1 MSLAI
6 TSPRPGSVF
15 NSVMVAVLTLTGAL
29 GGFLSACRSAAT
41 NRSSATRHAKR
52 ISTAYDG
59 FVVDARSPKP
69 GKKEGTTPDAGSK
82 QPLPSS
88 EELLGPGGVIAR
100 LLPGYEA
107 RPQQME
113 MAARVEAALRD
124 KGLLTVEAATGT
136 GKSLAY
142 LGPLALHA
150 LRQDRPV
157 IVSSSTHVLQDQLI
171 SKDIPLIQRALA
183 EFQIEFKAA
192 EAKGMG
198 SYACQRDLEAM
209 ALGRLALDPEAG
221 GNLERLYEWMKE
233 AMLPEGKQSD
243 GTRSDA
249 PRVTDD

>member
-69 GKKEGTTPDAGSK
+69 GKQEEGSK
-82 QPLPSS
+82 QPLPTS

-100 LLPGYEA
+100 LPPAYEA

-113 MAARVEAALRD
+113 MATRVEAALRN

-142 LGPLALHA
+142 LAPLALHA

-157 IVSSSTHVLQDQLI
+157 IVSSSTHVLDRK
-171 SKDIPLIQRALA
+171 ST
-183 EFQIEFKAA
+183 
-192 EAKGMG
+192 
-198 SYACQRDLEAM
+198 
-209 ALGRLALDPEAG
+209 RL
-221 GNLERLYEWMKE
+221 
-233 AMLPEGKQSD
+233 
-243 GTRSDA
+243 
-249 PRVTDD
+249 